1 MDRGG
6 WRARAGHDGATRRA
20 YTSCTAGL
28 GTAPLG
34 SRLCSRATHTR
45 PGTRGS
51 AIAANIASKAS
62 LVGPALGASC
72 LKFHQIKILFSGF
85 KAERE
90 GRDESNQVEGGFP
103 HFPLPVPRS
112 PAGTGVRGPP
122 QHRRE
127 PASDA
132 KASDQRSLPSPF
144 GTQDPCGVE
153 GTRGAGPGRRSQ
165 FMKRSSSEVLTRG
178 VVGAG
183 GHSLGAGGA
192 HAPRVPLPSPDSLIG
207 LWESAG
213 SADPGPRLPCGTPGS
228 ICDEGNQ

>member
-6 WRARAGHDGATRRA
+6 WRARVGHYGATRRTH
-20 YTSCTAGL
+20 TSCTAGL
-28 GTAPLG
+28 VSAPLG
-34 SRLCSRATHTR
+34 SPLRSRATHTR
-45 PGTRGS
+45 PGPRGG

-112 PAGTGVRGPP
+112 PAGTGVWGPP
-122 QHRRE
+122 QQRRA

-183 GHSLGAGGA
+183 GYSS
-192 HAPRVPLPSPDSLIG
+192 APHPKTLR
-207 LWESAG
+207 
-213 SADPGPRLPCGTPGS
+213 PRLPVSCS
-228 ICDEGNQ
+228 SEER